1 MKYIQSFY
9 AYAVTFSCIG
19 KAIPSK
25 DAEGDLRNIIAL
37 EDNEVEKLQEKEP
50 FFRQLINKKKYRIL
64 NHLPESYKAPV
75 LLVNEAK
82 AEADKL
88 KAELEKAKAEL
99 EALKG
104 SNVETENGKAEAD
117 KELSYK
123 ELQEKAK
130 ELGLEKVN
138 VSKQELI
145 AFIKEKETEQ

>member
-88 KAELEKAKAEL
+88 KAELDKAKAEL

-104 SNVETENGKAEAD
+104 SNVETEKGKAE
-117 KELSYK
+117 EPSYK

-138 VSKQELI
+138 ISKQELI
-145 AFIKEKETEQ
+145 TFIKEKETEQ

>member
-88 KAELEKAKAEL
+88 KAELDKAKAEL

-104 SNVETENGKAEAD
+104 HSVDTEAKAAAD

-145 AFIKEKETEQ
+145 AFIKEKETE

>member
-9 AYAVTFSCIG
+9 AYPVTFSSIG

-37 EDNEVEKLQEKEP
+37 EDNEVSRLEEREP

-104 SNVETENGKAEAD
+104 SSVETEAKAEAD